1 MLAGAPG
8 AAYLGGV
15 KSVPRNRRPQV
26 ALVTQA
32 QPSLSADIAA
42 RQRRYLIMM
51 GIRVACFALTIAL
64 FVAGAGWFAAIPAVG
79 AIAIPYFAVVI
90 ANGGRELASTRGFQ
104 EYQPRLPERY
114 DRPGTAGWPAG
125 TPPQGSG
132 SSGAQPSQGFIGET
146 AKENQPGKG

>member
-1 MLAGAPG
+1 M
-8 AAYLGGV
+8 
-15 KSVPRNRRPQV
+15 KSASRRPQ
-26 ALVTQA
+26 AQLVTDA

-104 EYQPRLPERY
+104 EYEPRLPERY
-114 DRPGTAGWPAG
+114 IPPAAADRPAG
-125 TPPQGSG
+125 TRPPGGAQP
-132 SSGAQPSQGFIGET
+132 GAQPSHGFSPET
-146 AKENQPGKG
+146 APENQPGKGGR

>member
-1 MLAGAPG
+1 
-8 AAYLGGV
+8 V
-15 KSVPRNRRPQV
+15 Q
-26 ALVTQA
+26 LVTEA

-51 GIRVACFALTIAL
+51 GIRAACFALTLAL

-104 EYQPRLPERY
+104 EYQPRLPARY
-114 DRPGTAGWPAG
+114 DPPDAAGWPAG
-125 TPPQGSG
+125 TAPPGSAG
-132 SSGAQPSQGFIGET
+132 PEAQPSQGFIGET
-146 AKENQPGKG
+146 TQENQPGKG

>member
-1 MLAGAPG
+1 MP
-8 AAYLGGV
+8 
-15 KSVPRNRRPQV
+15 
-26 ALVTQA
+26 LVTQA

-51 GIRVACFALTIAL
+51 GIRVACFALTLAL

-90 ANGGRELASTRGFQ
+90 ANGGRELASTRGFR

-114 DRPGTAGWPAG
+114 DRPDAAGWPAG
-125 TPPQGSG
+125 TRPPGEAAP
-132 SSGAQPSQGFIGET
+132 GAPPSPGFIGET
-146 AKENQPGKG
+146 AQENQPGKD

>member
-1 MLAGAPG
+1 MKP
-8 AAYLGGV
+8 V
-15 KSVPRNRRPQV
+15 SRSRHPQV

-51 GIRVACFALTIAL
+51 GIRAACFALTIAL

-79 AIAIPYFAVVI
+79 AIAIPYFAVVM

-104 EYQPRLPERY
+104 EYQPRLPDRY
-114 DRPGTAGWPAG
+114 NLPNAAGWPGG
-125 TPPQGSG
+125 TRPQDSG
-132 SSGAQPSQGFIGET
+132 GPGAQPSQGFIGET

>member
-1 MLAGAPG
+1 M
-8 AAYLGGV
+8 

-51 GIRVACFALTIAL
+51 GIRVACFALTLAL

-90 ANGGRELASTRGFQ
+90 ANGGRELASTRGFR

-114 DRPGTAGWPAG
+114 DRPGAAGWPAG
-125 TPPQGSG
+125 TPTQRGDG
-132 SSGAQPSQGFIGET
+132 SGAQPSQGFIGET

>member
-1 MLAGAPG
+1 
-8 AAYLGGV
+8 V
-15 KSVPRNRRPQV
+15 KSVSRRRSPQV
-26 ALVTQA
+26 PLVTQA

-51 GIRVACFALTIAL
+51 GIRAGCFALTIAL

-104 EYQPRLPERY
+104 EYQPRLPSRY
-114 DRPGTAGWPAG
+114 DPPDAAGRPVG
-125 TPPQGSG
+125 TPPQRGG
-132 SSGAQPSQGFIGET
+132 DPGAQPSQGFIGET

>member
-1 MLAGAPG
+1 
-8 AAYLGGV
+8 V
-15 KSVPRNRRPQV
+15 KPVAKGRRPQV
-26 ALVTQA
+26 QLVTEA

-90 ANGGRELASTRGFQ
+90 ANGGRELASTRGFR

-114 DRPGTAGWPAG
+114 SAPAEAGWPAG
-125 TPPQGSG
+125 TPRPGNG
-132 SSGAQPSQGFIGET
+132 EPGAQPSQGFIRET
-146 AKENQPGKG
+146 APENPPGKGGR

>member
-1 MLAGAPG
+1 MP
-8 AAYLGGV
+8 
-15 KSVPRNRRPQV
+15 
-26 ALVTQA
+26 LVTDA

-90 ANGGRELASTRGFQ
+90 ANGGRELASTRGFR
-104 EYQPRLPERY
+104 EYQPRLPARY
-114 DRPGTAGWPAG
+114 IPPDRSRPASGNPAARRRRARGPAAPGVYRGNNARKSAR
-125 TPPQGSG
+125 
-132 SSGAQPSQGFIGET
+132 
-146 AKENQPGKG
+146 KGRTVTTDCAR

>member
-1 MLAGAPG
+1 
-8 AAYLGGV
+8 V
-15 KSVPRNRRPQV
+15 KSASRSRRPQV
-26 ALVTQA
+26 PLVTQA

-51 GIRVACFALTIAL
+51 GIRVGCFALTLAL

-114 DRPGTAGWPAG
+114 DRPDAAGWPAG
-125 TPPQGSG
+125 TRPPGDAAP
-132 SSGAQPSQGFIGET
+132 GAQPSQGFIGET
-146 AKENQPGKG
+146 AQENQPGKD

>member
-1 MLAGAPG
+1 
-8 AAYLGGV
+8 V
-15 KSVPRNRRPQV
+15 KPTAKGRRGQVP
-26 ALVTQA
+26 LVTEA

-51 GIRVACFALTIAL
+51 GIRVACFAATIAL
-64 FVAGAGWFAAIPAVG
+64 FAAGAGWFAAIPAVG

-114 DRPGTAGWPAG
+114 APPAEAGWPAG
-125 TPPQGSG
+125 TPQPGDG
-132 SSGAQPSQGFIGET
+132 APGAQPSQGFIGET
-146 AKENQPGKG
+146 APENQPRKGGR

>member
-1 MLAGAPG
+1 M
-8 AAYLGGV
+8 
-15 KSVPRNRRPQV
+15 KSVNRRPQV
-26 ALVTQA
+26 PLVTEA

-90 ANGGRELASTRGFQ
+90 ANGGRELASTRGFR
-104 EYQPRLPERY
+104 EYQPRLPARHI
-114 DRPGTAGWPAG
+114 PPAAAGWPAG
-125 TPPQGSG
+125 TSPQDDAHP
-132 SSGAQPSQGFIGET
+132 GAQPSRGFVGET
-146 AKENQPGKG
+146 AQENRPGKGGA

>member
-1 MLAGAPG
+1 M
-8 AAYLGGV
+8 
-15 KSVPRNRRPQV
+15 KSASRSHRPQV
-26 ALVTQA
+26 PLVTQA

-51 GIRVACFALTIAL
+51 GIRAACFALTLAL

-114 DRPGTAGWPAG
+114 DRPDAARPPAG

-132 SSGAQPSQGFIGET
+132 GQGAQPSQGFIGET
-146 AKENQPGKG
+146 AQENQPGKG

>member
-1 MLAGAPG
+1 M
-8 AAYLGGV
+8 

-51 GIRVACFALTIAL
+51 GIRAACFALTLGL

-104 EYQPRLPERY
+104 EYRPRLPERY
-114 DRPGTAGWPAG
+114 DQPGAAGWPAG
-125 TPPQGSG
+125 TPPQDSG
-132 SSGAQPSQGFIGET
+132 GPGAQPSQGFIGET
-146 AKENQPGKG
+146 AQENHPGKG